1 MKGMT
6 FVPYLSE
13 AEITKQVNRVAQEI
27 VESLGDEKSPI
38 FVCVLN
44 GAYVFAADLFR
55 ACNLPEAE
63 ITFIRFKSY
72 EGTSSTGVVN
82 EVMGLAENLEGRD
95 VIIIEDIVDT
105 GVTAKALREA
115 VKGGKAS
122 REELVALGKQVFD
135 EVKASI
141 APEAQRVITKNL
153 GSFDE
158 YLTKYIEAT
167 VLEIKQNEPYITL
180 PESALIEGEAER

>member
-1 MKGMT
+1 MGKYQNEDLIEVFEDT
-6 FVPYLSE
+6 RRWCRSE
-13 AEITKQVNRVAQEI
+13 
-27 VESLGDEKSPI
+27 
-38 FVCVLN
+38 
-44 GAYVFAADLFR
+44 
-55 ACNLPEAE
+55 
-63 ITFIRFKSY
+63 
-72 EGTSSTGVVN
+72 
-82 EVMGLAENLEGRD
+82 
-95 VIIIEDIVDT
+95 
-105 GVTAKALREA
+105 KALREA

-158 YLTKYIEAT
+158 YLTKCIEAA